1 MHILARPIIY
11 VSLHTVQKLFPRAMI
26 LLISRANRD
35 FVSKIHLMTHPRR
48 CQVHKA
54 RSVYR
59 ERYFFAAQKLIYFS
73 CSFFFLLFFVNH
85 FSISRLTDPQ
95 TRQHP
100 DQKEKADDH
109 FKTALEYLLQYI
121 EKDKHFDALFE
132 QITRRII
139 KSPDKRNLLEL
150 AFCLSQIKSI
160 TNKAARNLSKLA
172 TENKDEI
179 QKALGVKHGLKK

>member
-1 MHILARPIIY
+1 MQWITESTRICRINLLGHVLLPNISDIDKEKKHSKIQEFNMHILARPIIY

-59 ERYFFAAQKLIYFS
+59 ERDTFFAAQKLIYFS

-85 FSISRLTDPQ
+85 FFHFPIDRSTNQTTSWSKGKSRRPFQ
-95 TRQHP
+95 NRTRIPSTVHW
-100 DQKEKADDH
+100 
-109 FKTALEYLLQYI
+109 
-121 EKDKHFDALFE
+121 
-132 QITRRII
+132 
-139 KSPDKRNLLEL
+139 KRQ
-150 AFCLSQIKSI
+150 AFWRVIR
-160 TNKAARNLSKLA
+160 TNNS
-172 TENKDEI
+172 TN
-179 QKALGVKHGLKK
+179 H